1 MAPPGDA
8 VAAADGKTAGIDN
21 LHPPDAMPTPT
32 PSPRAGHDAPR
43 PLLPA
48 AVLVP
53 LLVALLGFSLLLPA
67 QATERR
73 ARLTIE
79 LELDGSSRWQDAGD
93 SSQTTLK
100 RRYRLVTWLR
110 AEGDPMA
117 VNTKAPDYAQTMMA
131 RSAQVQSQVAAA
143 QNRAA
148 RSPAAPPMDMA
159 RQMELAQKAQAAC
172 GSDRDCLMRMLAPQ
186 VAAQVTPDPARQ
198 AQLVRHAQTA
208 REEDD
213 GEDLRY
219 QSFQGIDRCEAS
231 YEVRVE
237 ETLEGRY
244 ADVQGPVPWR
254 ITRGGAQPLTAD
266 ELRLL
271 CLNFNLVL
279 DRRSNA
285 ITTDAG
291 FGLPEPRVS
300 SVHTE
305 RGRSTT
311 SVNRLGSLD
320 AVSQWVAER
329 TRQAPRA
336 GNASATLPLTLSRE
350 AGRGRSEGGV
360 KARLSWKFEEL

>member
-8 VAAADGKTAGIDN
+8 GPAAGGKTGGIAI
-21 LHPPDAMPTPT
+21 LHPPAAMPTPT
-32 PSPRAGHDAPR
+32 NLPRHDLDAPR
-43 PLLPA
+43 PLLPV

-67 QATERR
+67 QAAERR

-79 LELDGSSRWQDAGD
+79 LQLDGSSRWQDAGD

-100 RRYRLVTWLR
+100 RHYRIVTWLR

-143 QNRAA
+143 QGRAA
-148 RSPAAPPMDMA
+148 GSPAAAPMDMA

-172 GSDRDCLMRMLAPQ
+172 GADRDCLMRMLAPQ
-186 VAAQVTPDPARQ
+186 VAAQVTLDPARQ

-208 REEDD
+208 RAEDD

-219 QSFQGIDRCEAS
+219 QAFHGIDRCEATF
-231 YEVRVE
+231 EARIE
-237 ETLEGRY
+237 ETIEGRY

-254 ITRGGAQPLTAD
+254 ITRGGAQPLPAD

-271 CLNFNLVL
+271 CLSFNLVL
-279 DRRSNA
+279 DRRGNTL
-285 ITTDAG
+285 TTDAG
-291 FGLPEPRVS
+291 FALPAPQVT

-305 RGRSTT
+305 RGRSSS
-311 SVNRLGSLD
+311 SVDRLALTD

-336 GNASATLPLTLSRE
+336 GSAQATLPFTSPARP
-350 AGRGRSEGGV
+350 AGAAPTVR
-360 KARLSWKFEEL
+360 